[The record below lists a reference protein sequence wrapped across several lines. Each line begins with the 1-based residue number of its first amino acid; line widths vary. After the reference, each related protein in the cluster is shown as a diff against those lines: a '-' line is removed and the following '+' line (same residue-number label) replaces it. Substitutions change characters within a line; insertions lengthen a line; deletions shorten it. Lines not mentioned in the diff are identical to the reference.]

1 MSGDH
6 VLTVVVSVQSTRF
19 WTAVSVRY
27 WMLELVWAGDGQY
40 IILLHVHDLLV
51 NRTWIRT
58 RVHCCQSSM
67 DSSAIRSVTSVCL
80 SVCLSVSICLCSI
93 CLFDCLC
100 ASITSIASVCLSV
113 SLSVCVHQSRS
124 VFSVGSDL
132 NVFLL
137 NTSVSMYSKCYV
149 RIWKCSTAVVVIVH
163 MCQSA
168 STDVFA
174 TVTDFSG

>member
-1 MSGDH
+1 MGSTLYCYMCMICWLTELESEPVYIAAKVLWTLLLSG
-6 VLTVVVSVQSTRF
+6 
-19 WTAVSVRY
+19 
-27 WMLELVWAGDGQY
+27 
-40 IILLHVHDLLV
+40 LLP
-51 NRTWIRT
+51 
-58 RVHCCQSSM
+58 
-67 DSSAIRSVTSVCL
+67 L

-137 NTSVSMYSKCYV
+137 NTSVSMYSKCYI
-149 RIWKCSTAVVVIVH
+149 RIWKCSTAVLVIVH